1 VFGAVVGNIVGVRG
15 EDRDVGADDE
25 LKEVN
30 GDNIE
35 GDC

>member
-15 EDRDVGADDE
+15 EDGDVGSDDE